1 MPRTIQLK
9 TDVPWK
15 EIRVTDLDWKRAD
28 PKEMVH
34 MLHNINLIRAFEET
48 VLELAGETLV
58 HGPAHSSIG
67 QEGAAVG
74 AMAAVRLMAPI
85 VLIISFLQKR

>member
-67 QEGAAVG
+67 QEGAGLGWESPYYPHKSHCASNHTTL
-74 AMAAVRLMAPI
+74 RP
-85 VLIISFLQKR
+85 